1 VDAFVSVILPFRD
14 AAATL
19 DEALAGLL
27 ASGDPALELIAIDDG
42 SSDGGAARVRAHAA
56 RDARVR
62 LASSDGRGLVAALNT
77 GVALARGELI
87 ARMDADDVAHPE
99 RIARQRAHLLARPQV
114 AALGTRVH
122 AFADDGEVGEGLA
135 RYVDWQNALITPEEH
150 ARERFVESPLC
161 HPSIMLRRGALA
173 RAGVYREL
181 DGPED
186 YELFLRLVE
195 HGFALAKLP
204 EVLLSWRHRS
214 GRATFGDARYGLD
227 KFRAVKAPY
236 LAAAVR
242 RAQRE
247 RHVLWGAGP
256 TGRRMARALRQHG
269 VRVERFIDIDPGK
282 IGRSAQGAP
291 ICAPDAL
298 DAHRDVVIV
307 AVGARGARAL
317 IRPELA
323 ARGFREG
330 ATAWFAA

>member
-1 VDAFVSVILPFRD
+1 MDAFVSVILPFRD

-27 ASGDPALELIAIDDG
+27 ASGDPALEVIAIDDG
-42 SSDGGAARVRAHAA
+42 SSDGGAARVRAQAA
-56 RDARVR
+56 RDGRVR
-62 LASSDGRGLVAALNT
+62 LISSGGRGLVAALNA
-77 GVALARGELI
+77 GIELARGALI
-87 ARMDADDVAHPE
+87 ARMDADDLAHPE
-99 RIARQRAHLLARPQV
+99 RIARQRAHLLAWPQLG
-114 AALGTRVH
+114 ALGTRVR
-122 AFADDGEVGEGLA
+122 AFADAGQLGEGLA
-135 RYVDWQNALITPEEH
+135 RYVDWQNGLLTPEEH

-161 HPSIMLRRGALA
+161 HPSIMLRRSALA
-173 RAGVYREL
+173 RAGVYRAL

-204 EVLLSWRHRS
+204 EVLLSWRHRA

-227 KFRAVKAPY
+227 KFRAIKAPY
-236 LAAAVR
+236 LAAAL
-242 RAQRE
+242 APQR

-256 TGRRMARALRQHG
+256 TGRRLARALHQHG
-269 VRVERFIDIDPGK
+269 VRVERFIDIDPNK

-291 ICAPDAL
+291 ICAPEVL
-298 DAHRDVVIV
+298 DARADVVIV

-323 ARGFREG
+323 ARGFQEG
-330 ATAWFAA
+330 ENAWFAA